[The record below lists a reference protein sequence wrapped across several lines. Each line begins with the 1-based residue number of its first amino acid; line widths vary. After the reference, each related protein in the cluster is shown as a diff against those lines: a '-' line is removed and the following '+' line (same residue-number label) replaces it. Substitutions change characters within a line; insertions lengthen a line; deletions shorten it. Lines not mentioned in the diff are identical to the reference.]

1 MAEKTVAHHENA
13 PERQESTRERETTIR
28 PPVDIY
34 ESPEG
39 LTVVADLPGVTRE
52 ALSIEVKDNVLTIDG
67 KTSAKTGAAYTYREF
82 ELFNYFRQFELSDS
96 VDITR
101 ISAELKNGVL
111 TLHLPK
117 APDARPKRIEVQ
129 LG

>member
-52 ALSIEVKDNVLTIDG
+52 ALNIEVKTV
-67 KTSAKTGAAYTYREF
+67 
-82 ELFNYFRQFELSDS
+82 
-96 VDITR
+96 
-101 ISAELKNGVL
+101 NGVVEL
-111 TLHLPK
+111 GGTAKSK
-117 APDARPKRIEVQ
+117 AEADKAVSLARSVQ
-129 LG
+129 GVKSVQNNIRM